1 MRGSMKQPPS
11 SPTPSLRD
19 AVLARLASPRAGNV
33 LSIVFGLLFL
43 FLCMILP
50 LVGKSAAH
58 GSGSPGA
65 GPMDTLW
72 KNHLFFSLVLLATMF
87 AGGAAF
93 ASKLLRRR
101 ADASPYPK
109 ATAGLLAACVL
120 LLFCYVTGLLK
131 L

>member
-1 MRGSMKQPPS
+1 MPDSMKQPPS

-19 AVLARLASPRAGNV
+19 AFLARLASPRTGNV
-33 LSIVFGLLFL
+33 LSIAFGLLFL

-72 KNHLFFSLVLLATMF
+72 KNHLFFSLVLLATLL
-87 AGGAAF
+87 AGGAAM

-101 ADASPYPK
+101 TDGSPFPK
-109 ATAGLLAACVL
+109 STAGLRAACGL

>member
-1 MRGSMKQPPS
+1 MKPDKTHPAPS
-11 SPTPSLRD
+11 SPDPLQW
-19 AVLARLASPRAGNV
+19 LAEPRVGNV
-33 LSIVFGLLFL
+33 LSVLFGLLFL

-72 KNHLFFSLVLLATMF
+72 KNHLFFSISLLLTLLSG
-87 AGGAAF
+87 AGALY
-93 ASKLLRRR
+93 SKILRRR
-101 ADASPYPK
+101 EDGSPYPK
-109 ATAGLLAACVL
+109 ATAGLLAVCVL
-120 LLFCYVTGLLK
+120 LLLCYVTGLLK

>member
-1 MRGSMKQPPS
+1 MKPTETSRPAS
-11 SPTPSLRD
+11 ASPAPGFVRL
-19 AVLARLASPRAGNV
+19 LAAPRAGNV
-33 LSIVFGLLFL
+33 LSVVFGLLFL

-72 KNHLFFSLVLLATMF
+72 KNHLFFSLSLLLTLLAG
-87 AGGAAF
+87 AGALY
-93 ASKLLRRR
+93 SKILRRR
-101 ADASPYPK
+101 ADGSPFPK

-120 LLFCYVTGLLK
+120 LLLCYVTGLLK
-131 L
+131 I

>member
-1 MRGSMKQPPS
+1 MKVTPEQPAEPVS
-11 SPTPSLRD
+11 
-19 AVLARLASPRAGNV
+19 AVLGRWLASPRAGNI
-33 LSIVFGLLFL
+33 LSVVFGLLFL

-72 KNHLFFSLVLLATMF
+72 KNHLFFSVTLLLTLLAG
-87 AGGAAF
+87 AGAM

-101 ADASPYPK
+101 HDGSAYPK
-109 ATAGLLAACVL
+109 CTAGLLTVCVL
-120 LLFCYVTGLLK
+120 LLLCYAAGLLK

>member
-1 MRGSMKQPPS
+1 MKTPEPSRLFFPSAVPDFARLLS
-11 SPTPSLRD
+11 SPR
-19 AVLARLASPRAGNV
+19 VGNV
-33 LSIVFGLLFL
+33 LSVLFGLLFL

-72 KNHLFFSLVLLATMF
+72 KNHLFFSISLLLTLLSG
-87 AGGAAF
+87 AGALY
-93 ASKLLRRR
+93 SKLLRRR
-101 ADASPYPK
+101 EDGSPYPK
-109 ATAGLLAACVL
+109 ATAGLLAVCVL
-120 LLFCYVTGLLK
+120 LLLCYVTGLLK

>member
-1 MRGSMKQPPS
+1 MPATMKA
-11 SPTPSLRD
+11 TPETPAEPFS
-19 AVLARLASPRAGNV
+19 AILARWLAVPRTGDILTV
-33 LSIVFGLLFL
+33 LFGLLFL

-50 LVGKSAAH
+50 LVGKTAAH

-72 KNHLFFSLVLLATMF
+72 KNHLFFSLTLLLTLLA
-87 AGGAAF
+87 GSGAM

-101 ADASPYPK
+101 TDGSAYPK
-109 ATAGLLAACVL
+109 FTAGLLAVCGL
-120 LLFCYVTGLLK
+120 LLLCYAAGLLK

>member
-1 MRGSMKQPPS
+1 MKPDKTLPAPS
-11 SPTPSLRD
+11 SPATLRW
-19 AVLARLASPRAGNV
+19 LADPRVGNV
-33 LSIVFGLLFL
+33 LSVLFGLLFL

-72 KNHLFFSLVLLATMF
+72 KNHLFFSISLLLTLLSG
-87 AGGAAF
+87 AGALY
-93 ASKLLRRR
+93 SKLLRRR
-101 ADASPYPK
+101 EDGSPYPK
-109 ATAGLLAACVL
+109 ATAGLLVACVL
-120 LLFCYVTGLLK
+120 LLLCYVTGLLK